1 MMLVGV
7 WSIDNLLYILWKSF
21 IVLVIYWTIINILIV
36 SLILLILLIDHI
48 FHVYT
53 LADKEYRV
61 PINTEDIV
69 LITGAS
75 SGLGKSVMD
84 QMISKKVKKI
94 IIIDKIRPDQEY
106 FNDHCTELLY
116 YQCDLSDKYSISTIM
131 AKILED
137 LNEREEYITI
147 CINNAGI
154 RGSGSLLSMD
164 DRDFRSVLEVNTLSH
179 VYIMKKVLQ
188 NYVNFVIPTYGKHR
202 ISVVSVASALG
213 YVAPR
218 DLSAYSASKAAI
230 IQVHEALRKEL
241 SNFLEIR
248 LLLITTGQL
257 TSNMFRDVIPPRE
270 FLAPIINHVE
280 LAKKMV
286 EKIDIG
292 QEGSLSYPLY
302 AKFLP
307 LLKIMPLFIQ
317 DICRKFSKMDEQI

>member
-1 MMLVGV
+1 M
-7 WSIDNLLYILWKSF
+7 
-21 IVLVIYWTIINILIV
+21 
-36 SLILLILLIDHI
+36 ILLINHI

-61 PINTEDIV
+61 PVNTGDIV

-75 SGLGKSVMD
+75 SGLGKSFMD

-94 IIIDKIRPDQEY
+94 ILIDKVRPDQEY
-106 FNDHCTELLY
+106 FNGSFTELLF
-116 YQCDLSDKYSISTIM
+116 YQCDLSEKDSITSIM
-131 AKILED
+131 TKILED
-137 LNEREEYITI
+137 LNERGEYITI

-164 DRDFRSVLEVNTLSH
+164 DRDFRSVFEVNTLSH
-179 VYIMKKVLQ
+179 TYIMKKVLQ
-188 NYVNFVIPTYGKHR
+188 NYVNQIIPTYGKHR
-202 ISVVSVASALG
+202 ISVVSVASVLG
-213 YVAPR
+213 YIAPK
-218 DLSAYSASKAAI
+218 DLSAYSASKAAV

-241 SNFLEIR
+241 SNFSEIR

-270 FLAPIINHVE
+270 FLAPIINHEE
-280 LAKKMV
+280 LAKRMV

-292 QEGSLSYPLY
+292 QEGSLSYPSY
-302 AKFLP
+302 AKYLP